1 MHCVHLRPG
10 DLNFNQA
17 HAVIASQVWDAIYIE
32 VAEEINESKL
42 RFLHTKAKEIYSRI
56 SASGL
61 SRHQMVLLAELY
73 PDLSG
78 TIRKAF
84 LKGDDLHGV
93 LPFVWEQG
101 CPPGRDDLHVSAGN

>member
-17 HAVIASQVWDAIYIE
+17 HAVIASQVWDTIYIE

-42 RFLHTKAKEIYSRI
+42 RYLRTKAKEIHSRI
-56 SASGL
+56 PGNP
-61 SRHQMVLLAELY
+61 SRHQMVLLTELY
-73 PDLSG
+73 PELNG

-101 CPPGRDDLHVSAGN
+101 CPPGRDTVQVPPGN